1 MRRPIAIVP
10 RMVVQPGPIGQ
21 LELVEAMA
29 GATRVLDAGCG
40 SGRLTVALAQAGAA
54 VTGVDSNPEQLA
66 RARARASDAAV
77 ELELLEADFNAQ
89 LPFADAAFDGVA
101 SRLALMAASE
111 PVATLRELVRVLA
124 PDGRLASALWA
135 APAENPWFA
144 IPREAVGAVLGVER
158 ASFARAFGR
167 LGDPDEAVDVHRAA
181 GLRDVE
187 ARVVVA
193 PVEVSSAAEQWESLV
208 RDNGHFRR
216 IAASA
221 TGDQLAAIVQE
232 LELRLAG
239 YRQGERLRLARTLVL
254 VTGRR

>member
-1 MRRPIAIVP
+1 
-10 RMVVQPGPIGQ
+10 MVAKPGPIGQ
-21 LELVEAMA
+21 LELVEAMV

-54 VTGVDSNPEQLA
+54 VTGVDSNPGQLA
-66 RARARASDAAV
+66 RARARAGDAAV
-77 ELELLEADFNAQ
+77 ELELLEADFNAP
-89 LPFADAAFDGVA
+89 LPFADAAFDGVT

-124 PDGRLASALWA
+124 LGGRLGSALWA
-135 APAENPWFA
+135 SPAENPWFA
-144 IPREAVGAVLGVER
+144 IPRDAIGSVLGVQR

-167 LGDPDEAVDVHRAA
+167 LGDPDEAVDVHHAA

-187 ARVVVA
+187 ATVLVA
-193 PVEVSSAAEQWESLV
+193 PVEVSSAAEQWEGLV

-221 TGDQLAAIVQE
+221 TSDELAAIVRE

-239 YRQGERLRLARTLVL
+239 YRHGERLCLARTLVL

>member
-1 MRRPIAIVP
+1 
-10 RMVVQPGPIGQ
+10 MVVQPGPIGQ

-66 RARARASDAAV
+66 RARARAGEAAV
-77 ELELLEADFNAQ
+77 ELELLEADFNAE

-144 IPREAVGAVLGVER
+144 IPREAIGAVLGVER

-193 PVEVSSAAEQWESLV
+193 SVEVSSAAEQWEGLV

-221 TGDQLAAIVQE
+221 TGDELAAIVQE

-239 YRQGERLRLARTLVL
+239 CRQGERLRLARTLVL

>member
-1 MRRPIAIVP
+1 
-10 RMVVQPGPIGQ
+10 MVVQPGPIGQ
-21 LELVEAMA
+21 LELVEAMV

-77 ELELLEADFNAQ
+77 ELELLEADFNAP

-111 PVATLRELVRVLA
+111 PVATLRDLVRVLA

-144 IPREAVGAVLGVER
+144 VPREAIGAVLGVER

-208 RDNGHFRR
+208 RENGHFRR

-221 TGDQLAAIVQE
+221 TSDELAAIVRE

-239 YRQGERLRLARTLVL
+239 HRRGTRLRLERTLVL

>member
-1 MRRPIAIVP
+1 
-10 RMVVQPGPIGQ
+10 MVVQPGPIGQ

-66 RARARASDAAV
+66 RARARAGEAAV
-77 ELELLEADFNAQ
+77 ELELLEADFNAE

-124 PDGRLASALWA
+124 PDRRLASALWA

-144 IPREAVGAVLGVER
+144 MPREAIGAVLGVER

-187 ARVVVA
+187 ARVLVT

-221 TGDQLAAIVQE
+221 TGDELAAIVQE